1 MCLPTYLRGTGGFLV
16 LFLSEIAFLLL
27 EREIQMIK
35 DEMYKM
41 KPLVNMCIKLA
52 YTHGSKCDTKG
63 YETVH
68 SFYKVKVM

>member
-1 MCLPTYLRGTGGFLV
+1 M
-16 LFLSEIAFLLL
+16 FLSEIAFLLL

-52 YTHGSKCDTKG
+52 YTHGSKRETKG
-63 YETVH
+63 
-68 SFYKVKVM
+68 